1 MIDTEKTG
9 KKIAL
14 LRKEKRLTGEK
25 LAALL
30 DVSPPGHIQMGKREM
45 PAGDF
50 SFAGT
55 GKYAGLQYRQPSD
68 AA

>member
-1 MIDTEKTG
+1 MIDTVKTG

-14 LRKEKRLTGEK
+14 LRKEKGLTGEK

-30 DVSPPGHIQMGKREM
+30 DVSPQAIQMGKREM